1 MTLWLARAGQHGEH
15 EAKFLNTGKIYLTW
29 SGLRRDLSQLATKQ
43 ALQQVLR
50 ETYPDAGKGRII
62 NHSGQIWT
70 FTHEMR
76 PGDWVVVPSKRKPAI
91 HIAEITGP
99 YEFDPTA
106 DAPYFHSRA

>member
-15 EAKFLNTGKIYLTW
+15 ETKFLDTGKIYLTW
-29 SGLRRDLSQLATKQ
+29 SGLRCDLSQLATKQ

-50 ETYPDAGKGRII
+50 ETYPDASKGRII

-76 PGDWVVVPSKRKPAI
+76 PGDWLWCHQSANPRSNRRNHWILRVRS
-91 HIAEITGP
+91 
-99 YEFDPTA
+99 
-106 DAPYFHSRA
+106 HSRRPILPLAGV